1 MLALQPPARNLF
13 STRVPR
19 LSAPRNVA
27 DYLASLR
34 GSAPPWG
41 VEGSYSPQWH
51 AANEIVEM
59 RLYDKLADRLRVL
72 TRLSALPADTPL
84 DGVLEQYLADA
95 GALGDQLDAIN
106 RLFATVADAQTQPSA
121 VIKTPELSP
130 YHPDFYFHQQ
140 EIVRAQ
146 AQVEKARARFAQS
159 LFVPMSADEVL
170 GAHVVTADLLAGA
183 REVTLATCR
192 VDIDRRC
199 QAVAAYAVQ
208 CLFDGLESGLLGL
221 VVWPAPD
228 ACWYVRSERIVELKG
243 HWTQNTY
250 AHWHVT
256 KEVHLMDA
264 EQLGGIPGWLDLPPA
279 VERVA
284 AAVPPLLHA
293 DLGTVVGT
301 MVRER
306 HISWLVGEVTYPAP
320 RVQPQRKL
328 IIDPAIVIGSVCL
341 TGWETP
347 EHRRPGWWMRLDRY
361 LARRAS
367 RALAT
372 GQHE

>member
-1 MLALQPPARNLF
+1 MLALQPPPRNLF

-19 LSAPRNVA
+19 PAAPRNVA

-41 VEGSYSPQWH
+41 VEGAYAPQWH

-59 RLYDKLADRLRVL
+59 RLYDKVAERLRAM

-84 DGVLEQYLADA
+84 DGVLEKYLEYA
-95 GALGDQLDAIN
+95 GVLDDQVDAIN
-106 RLFATVADAQTQPSA
+106 RLFLTVADAQTQPSA
-121 VIKTPELSP
+121 VIKTPEVSP

-140 EIVRAQ
+140 QVIQAQ
-146 AQVEKARARFAQS
+146 AEVEKARARFAQS
-159 LFVPMSADEVL
+159 LFAPSSADELL
-170 GAHVVTADLLAGA
+170 GAHVLTADLLAAA
-183 REVTLATCR
+183 REVTLSACR
-192 VDIDRRC
+192 EDIDRRC
-199 QAVAAYAVQ
+199 QAVAAYVVQ
-208 CLFDGLESGLLGL
+208 CLFAGLQSGLLGL

-228 ACWYVRSERIVELKG
+228 ACWYVRSERIAQLKG

-256 KEVHLMDA
+256 KEVHLKDA

-279 VERVA
+279 VERVV

-293 DLGTVVGT
+293 DLVTVVGT

-306 HISWLVGEVTYPAP
+306 HISWLVGEVTYPEAH
-320 RVQPQRKL
+320 VQRQREL
-328 IIDPAIVIGSVCL
+328 IVDPAIVIGSVVL

-347 EHRRPGWWMRLDRY
+347 EHRRPGWWIRLDRY
-361 LARRAS
+361 LARRGS
-367 RALAT
+367 RAPMSA
-372 GQHE
+372 G